1 MNLRP
6 ERLHEDGF
14 AVEATFS
21 RDADFMTLSKFK
33 SSECK
38 GGGKFVGKWDVNAYN
53 TTLCPI
59 CRSRQPV
66 TPYGGRFKIV
76 GHEGNEG
83 LPTKS

>member
-1 MNLRP
+1 M
-6 ERLHEDGF
+6 E
-14 AVEATFS
+14 TIFS
-21 RDADFMTLSKFK
+21 SDADFMTLSKSK

-59 CRSRQPV
+59 CHSRQPV

-76 GHEGNEG
+76 GHEGNEV

>member
-1 MNLRP
+1 MNLAGKIAS
-6 ERLHEDGF
+6 DGF

-21 RDADFMTLSKFK
+21 SHADFMTLWK
-33 SSECK
+33 SMTSECK

-53 TTLCPI
+53 TTLCPV
-59 CRSRQPV
+59 CHSRQPV